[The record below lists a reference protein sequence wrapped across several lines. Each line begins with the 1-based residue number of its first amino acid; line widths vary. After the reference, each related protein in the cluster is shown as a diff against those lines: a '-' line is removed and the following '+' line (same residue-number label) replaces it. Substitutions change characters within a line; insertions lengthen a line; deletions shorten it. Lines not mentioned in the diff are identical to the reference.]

1 MRMLRKV
8 GSWSL
13 PIILANALL
22 VTGASLGI
30 GILAVRAQERAVK
43 FEVVSIHRGDSGPMR
58 MVTWGPT
65 PNGYHISN
73 APLVSVILEAYL
85 EVPKMNFRLPDDRV
99 KGAPAWVMD
108 DSYVIEAQADEATIA
123 AMKGK
128 ARWEQINMEAP
139 LLRAML
145 QDRFKLSAHTVSAD
159 VPGYALVVSKRG
171 IKMKEVQPGE
181 PLPAGGMSV
190 GGSWKMYPLWT
201 PDRKVSGTRYAQITM
216 SELATLLSNQGSKP
230 VIDQTG
236 LTGRYDFDLLTAV
249 DSADENGDAA
259 SNPKADVAHK
269 YDWSAL
275 GLEMK
280 PMKSPVMTVVVDHI
294 ERPSEN

>member
-1 MRMLRKV
+1 MRILGKI
-8 GSWSL
+8 GSRSS
-13 PIILANALL
+13 PVVLANALL

-30 GILAVRAQERAVK
+30 GIQAVRAQKRAAK
-43 FEVVSIHRGDSGPMR
+43 FEVVSIHRGDSGPRR

-65 PNGYHISN
+65 PTGYHIINS
-73 APLVSVILEAYL
+73 PLVSVILEAYL
-85 EVPKMNFRLPDDRV
+85 EVPKMSFRLPNDRV
-99 KGAPAWVMD
+99 KGAPEWVME

-123 AMKGK
+123 AMKDK
-128 ARWEQINMEAP
+128 PRWEQVNTEAP

-159 VPGYALVVSKRG
+159 VSGYALVVSKRG
-171 IKMKEVQPGE
+171 IKMKEAQPDE

-190 GGSWKMYPLWT
+190 GGSWKVYPLWT
-201 PDRKVSGTRYAQITM
+201 ADRKVSGAKYAQITM
-216 SELATLLSNQGSKP
+216 SELATLLSNQGPKP

-236 LTGRYDFDLLTAV
+236 LTGKYDFDLLSAI
-249 DSADENGDAA
+249 DSPDETGA
-259 SNPKADVAHK
+259 SNPEADIAHK

-280 PMKSPVMTVVVDHI
+280 PIKSPVMTVVIDHI

>member
-1 MRMLRKV
+1 MRMRMQMLRSV
-8 GSWSL
+8 GSGFL
-13 PIILANALL
+13 LVALL
-22 VTGASLGI
+22 AGLGV
-30 GILAVRAQERAVK
+30 GMLAVRAQERTTK
-43 FEVVSIHRGDSGPMR
+43 FEVVSIHRGDNGPMR
-58 MVTWGPT
+58 LVTWGPT

-73 APLVSVILEAYL
+73 APLVTVILDAYL
-85 EVPKMNFRLPDDRV
+85 EGTKLNYRLPNDRV

-145 QDRFKLSAHTVSAD
+145 EDRFKLSAHTVSTD

-171 IKMKEVQPGE
+171 MKMKKAQPGE
-181 PLPAGGMSV
+181 SMPAGGMSL
-190 GGSWKMYPLWT
+190 GGSWKVYPLLT
-201 PDRKVSGTRYAQITM
+201 ADRKVIGTRYAQITM
-216 SELATLLSNQGSKP
+216 SELATTLSNSGEGTKP

-236 LTGRYDFDLLTAV
+236 LTGRYDVDLLYAV
-249 DSADENGDAA
+249 DPSDGDGGAA
-259 SNPKADVAHK
+259 STPGADVAHK
-269 YDWSAL
+269 YDWGAL

-280 PMKSPVMTVVVDHI
+280 PIKAPVMTVVVDHI